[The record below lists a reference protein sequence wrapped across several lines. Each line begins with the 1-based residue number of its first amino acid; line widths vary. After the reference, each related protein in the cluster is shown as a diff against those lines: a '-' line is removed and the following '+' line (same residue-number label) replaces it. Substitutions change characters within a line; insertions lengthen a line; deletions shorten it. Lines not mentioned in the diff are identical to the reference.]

1 MSKKNAF
8 SECRRFHY
16 EVLPGGM
23 STGGFRPLF
32 AEIMDLFCEFVKIVD
47 FFFLNL

>member
-1 MSKKNAF
+1 MSF
-8 SECRRFHY
+8 SFCAIYCTLSY

-23 STGGFRPLF
+23 SAGGFRPLF

>member
-1 MSKKNAF
+1 MSKKMRFQNAAVSIMKCF
-8 SECRRFHY
+8 
-16 EVLPGGM
+16 PGGM
-23 STGGFRPLF
+23 SAGGFRPLF

>member
-1 MSKKNAF
+1 MSKKIRFQNAAV
-8 SECRRFHY
+8 SIY
-16 EVLPGGM
+16 EVLPGDM
-23 STGGFRPLF
+23 SAGGFRPLF